1 MVDRI
6 AAVAAVVTVVVVAVA
21 AAAETAAVAL
31 ALIVALQRLKHVV
44 LQQYQEPVAV
54 AAQPP
59 VVRLGPAVLPIHRF
73 PLLRFHF
80 HRHLLQLCPLRR
92 LRGLSHDLLLP
103 HPCFLFPFLLLLLER
118 KTLVRKD
125 RRRPD

>member
-21 AAAETAAVAL
+21 AAEAAAVAL
-31 ALIVALQRLKHVV
+31 ALIVAYGLKHVV
-44 LQQYQEPVAV
+44 LQQYQEPVAI
-54 AAQPP
+54 AQP
-59 VVRLGPAVLPIHRF
+59 VVRSGPAVLPIHRF
-73 PLLRFHF
+73 PLVFISMSSSTTMSSSSTW
-80 HRHLLQLCPLRR
+80 PLAR
-92 LRGLSHDLLLP
+92 SSSS
-103 HPCFLFPFLLLLLER
+103 HPCFPFLLLLER